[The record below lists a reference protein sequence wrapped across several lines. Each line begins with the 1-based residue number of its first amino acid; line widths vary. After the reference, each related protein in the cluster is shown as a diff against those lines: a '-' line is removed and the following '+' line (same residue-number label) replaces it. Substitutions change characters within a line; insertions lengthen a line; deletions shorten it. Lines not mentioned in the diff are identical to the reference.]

1 MTYNAVID
9 WLAPLAAIAGVAF
22 AVRWA
27 MKKKASPDVP
37 NFLKTIEN
45 NVVENY
51 VLYLLASLIV
61 LPLLLQVL
69 YSIPLCA
76 PRVDSGDVL
85 AFWGVVLGIVG
96 AAFSYQ
102 RQKMLEAE
110 NRIWQLA
117 PKLQIEMAHH
127 KEGEPY
133 HLKVINGSQFTYL
146 LTSVCDL
153 KQTQSLSGLSSIT
166 LDIDKSRFDAFNEKF
181 LKSLSSRGLD
191 TSSVS
196 SCISIELYDPD
207 GVFWMLDFKN
217 SSPGKWHETCKTFR
231 TTNVGAR

>member
-1 MTYNAVID
+1 MAYDAVID

-96 AAFSYQ
+96 AAFLYQ
-102 RQKMLEAE
+102 WQKMLEAE
-110 NRIWQLA
+110 NRRWQLA

-146 LTSVCDL
+146 LTSVCDV
-153 KQTQSLSGLSSIT
+153 KQTQSLSGLSSVT
-166 LDIDKSRFDAFNEKF
+166 LDIDKSHFDAFNEKF

-191 TSSVS
+191 ASRIPKA
-196 SCISIELYDPD
+196 ISIELYDPD
-207 GVFWMLDFKN
+207 GNLWHLDFN
-217 SSPGKWHETCKTFR
+217 FAPPSKWQERCKFYIAP
-231 TTNVGAR
+231 N